1 MKNDNMGMYKREF
14 MPYDGD
20 EVFGKY
26 NNFACM

>member
-26 NNFACM
+26 FYFKL